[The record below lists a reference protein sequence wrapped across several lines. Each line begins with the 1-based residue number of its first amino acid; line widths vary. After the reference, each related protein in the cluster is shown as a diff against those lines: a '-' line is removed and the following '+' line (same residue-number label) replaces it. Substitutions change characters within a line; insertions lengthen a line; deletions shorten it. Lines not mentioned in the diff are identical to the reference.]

1 MNTDKKE
8 THFIEEVQR
17 DILNK
22 SVKEAR
28 KSLLNMNYT
37 EISKTHAK
45 ALINNKVKV
54 FGFQLGTYILIDNV
68 ENLEAFKFYFI
79 E

>member
-1 MNTDKKE
+1 MATEKE
-8 THFIEEVQR
+8 THFINEVQR
-17 DILNK
+17 EILQR

-37 EISKTHAK
+37 EISKVHAK

-54 FGFQLGTYILIDNV
+54 YGFQLGSYILISNL

>member
-1 MNTDKKE
+1 MKTEKKE
-8 THFIEEVQR
+8 LHFIEEVQR
-17 DILNK
+17 DILNR

-37 EISKTHAK
+37 EISKIHAK
-45 ALINNKVKV
+45 ALINNKIKV
-54 FGFQLGTYILIDNV
+54 FGFQLGTYILIENV
-68 ENLEAFKFYFI
+68 ESLEAFKFYFI